1 MAIKSKRWL
10 MAKMMAD
17 LGRDQLSLFKAFE
30 KPQDDYDRYL
40 TAIMDTLGD
49 SKFIIKRAEF
59 SNMRQRDIKHVC
71 DRLSVL
77 NLSLCQYLLTHC
89 QLSKKYKHITPEIA
103 AKLAVIPD
111 YVSCT
116 ECDDLTDIQGYIS
129 RTASR
134 FSGMIVANKQFTA
147 GDQDI
152 LDQESILKKLN
163 YYIKYDV

>member
-10 MAKMMAD
+10 MEKMMND
-17 LGRDQLSLFKAFE
+17 MGKSQLSLFKAFD
-30 KPQDDYDRYL
+30 KPQTDYDKYL
-40 TAIMDTLGD
+40 TAIMDILGD

-59 SNMRQRDIKHVC
+59 SNMRKREIKHVC
-71 DRLSVL
+71 DTLSVL
-77 NLSLCQYLLTHC
+77 NLSLCQYILTHC
-89 QLSKKYKHITPEIA
+89 QLSKKYKHITPENA

-129 RTASR
+129 RTAFR
-134 FSGMIVANKQFTA
+134 FSGILIAYKQFTT
-147 GDQDI
+147 GDQDL